1 MANLCGNFLT
11 VTGGTK
17 ENLQELSSKFLDLP
31 DEEGFDSIFD
41 VNSFKLIDD
50 SGGFS
55 IVFTTNWSPA
65 TVFVINLSHIYQ
77 VNVELTFLEPGCNFG
92 GMLKARSG
100 DIKYDLTMP
109 YNEWCYFEDPENFLK
124 VEGDDLVYYA
134 IEYDSD
140 IEDFE
145 ESLYYMTEKD
155 REYLLSRFRERS
167 SVAIE
172 S

>member
-50 SGGFS
+50 SGGFFL
-55 IVFTTNWSPA
+55 VFTTKWVPA
-65 TVFVINLSHIYQ
+65 SDFIYQLSATYQ
-77 VNVELTFLEPGCNFG
+77 VNVVLKFYEPMMDFG
-92 GMLKARSG
+92 GMIKASCG
-100 DIKYDLTMP
+100 FNTDDVFMP
-109 YNEWCYFEDPENFLK
+109 HNQWVYVDDRESFMKFEGIELVEN
-124 VEGDDLVYYA
+124 A
-134 IEYDSD
+134 IDEDVD
-140 IEDFE
+140 IEDFKK
-145 ESLYYMTEKD
+145 SLF
-155 REYLLSRFRERS
+155 YLSDEDKEHLLFLFLDKKLNP
-167 SVAIE
+167 IE